1 MYNLNISKMD
11 LTLEELAVLES
22 EMLKKKK
29 SKEAA
34 WGLWAVLHFIGGHRF
49 YTENYKYATAM
60 LLTTIIPFFAIITLF
75 YTVEYFNLF
84 TEILMYIF
92 IILLIG
98 SVIWT
103 WIDAFYLNKRIDTLN
118 ENTENLILDA
128 IRERRNL
135 RKPE

>member
-1 MYNLNISKMD
+1 MD
-11 LTLEELAVLES
+11 LTLEELAILES
-22 EMLKKKK
+22 EMLKRKK

-34 WGLWAVLHFIGGHRF
+34 WGLWAIMHFLGAHRF

-60 LLTTIIPFFAIITLF
+60 LLTSITPLFAIIILF
-75 YTVEYFNLF
+75 YTVEYFNSF

-92 IILLIG
+92 IFLLIG
-98 SVIWT
+98 SVIWS
-103 WIDAFYLNKRIDTLN
+103 WIDAFFLNKRIDDLN
-118 ENTENLILDA
+118 ENTENHILDA

>member
-1 MYNLNISKMD
+1 MD

-22 EMLKKKK
+22 EMLKRKK

-60 LLTTIIPFFAIITLF
+60 LLTSIIPLSAIIILS
-75 YTVEYFNLF
+75 YTVEYFNFF

-92 IILLIG
+92 IFLLIG
-98 SVIWT
+98 SVIWS
-103 WIDAFYLNKRIDTLN
+103 WIDAFFLNKRVDNLN
-118 ENTENLILDA
+118 ENIENLILDA
-128 IRERRNL
+128 IRGQRNL
-135 RKPE
+135 QKPE